1 MKYFIVSDVHSFY
14 KPLMKALNSLNFNSG
29 TDTLISLG
37 DLFDRGP
44 DSVNL
49 LDFIDSLPN
58 KILIRGNHDTAL
70 EDIRNLRRY
79 PNDIDEHNGTIRT
92 IMDLGGHD
100 NLYDNIRELSRNEKL
115 YNYLKSLR
123 NYYETDDYLFVH
135 GWFPYDEEN
144 YTDYYKTASQDEWDS
159 ATWDNGFVEYQI
171 MNRSE
176 KPINKTV
183 VFGHYHTSFG
193 HHYLNGDGKEFPDKD
208 LSECNF
214 SIFNNGKIIGMDA
227 CTALTGKCN
236 CLVLKM

>member
-14 KPLMKALNSLNFNSG
+14 KPLMKALNSLNFNPG

-92 IMDLGGHD
+92 IMD
-100 NLYDNIRELSRNEKL
+100 
-115 YNYLKSLR
+115 
-123 NYYETDDYLFVH
+123 
-135 GWFPYDEEN
+135 
-144 YTDYYKTASQDEWDS
+144 
-159 ATWDNGFVEYQI
+159 QI
-171 MNRSE
+171 GRAH
-176 KPINKTV
+176 V
-183 VFGHYHTSFG
+183 
-193 HHYLNGDGKEFPDKD
+193 
-208 LSECNF
+208 
-214 SIFNNGKIIGMDA
+214 
-227 CTALTGKCN
+227 
-236 CLVLKM
+236 